1 MGKDAES
8 GKLTYITLYG
18 VERTLMM
25 RDDLK
30 RQAGEALKSIPDS
43 GFLACALEEMAC
55 RDR

>member
-1 MGKDAES
+1 
-8 GKLTYITLYG
+8 
-18 VERTLMM
+18 MM